1 MQVQRIQN
9 NNTAFC
15 AKLNIIGG
23 KLDKETIAVLSKNAE
38 KIGSEND
45 VVELNFSKIFSN
57 LCRHD
62 YHTYQDKSL
71 INYMYNQFRQIL
83 NAKFIPNGNG
93 KCTEEITDKIYA
105 LELEDV
111 LQNQKNYAEKCLD
124 KLSAKL
130 GIN

>member
-1 MQVQRIQN
+1 
-9 NNTAFC
+9 
-15 AKLNIIGG
+15 
-23 KLDKETIAVLSKNAE
+23 
-38 KIGSEND
+38 
-45 VVELNFSKIFSN
+45 
-57 LCRHD
+57 
-62 YHTYQDKSL
+62 
-71 INYMYNQFRQIL
+71 MYNQFRQIL